1 MSKKKN
7 RKTIELKNEQLVN
20 LIKLSD
26 KSLNMIA
33 EENNMSLK
41 ELQSLIDEYD
51 KSLELRMEEDKK
63 ERKEV
68 KNLFFLIDED
78 LKKLRKEIKSINL
91 PDRNNKEYA
100 QVFDGE
106 KWVDSPKKLGSES
119 FITQKDM
126 NK

>member
-1 MSKKKN
+1 MGKKK
-7 RKTIELKNEQLVN
+7 RKLIDLKNEQIVN

-26 KSLNMIA
+26 KSLNTIA
-33 EENNMSLK
+33 KENNMSLK

-51 KSLELRMEEDKK
+51 KSLEAKLEYDKEE
-63 ERKEV
+63 RLEV
-68 KNLFFLIDED
+68 KGLFLIIEKG
-78 LKKLRKEIKSINL
+78 LKKLRKETKSINL
-91 PDRNNKEYA
+91 PDRSNKEYA

-106 KWVDSPKKLGSES
+106 KWVGSPKKLGRES